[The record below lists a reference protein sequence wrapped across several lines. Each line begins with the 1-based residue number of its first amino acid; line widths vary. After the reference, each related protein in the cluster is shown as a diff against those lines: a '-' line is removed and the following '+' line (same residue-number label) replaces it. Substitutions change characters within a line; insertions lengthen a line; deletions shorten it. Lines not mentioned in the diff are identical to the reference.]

1 MEQSECECPCECP
14 LELDTCIN
22 MSDAA
27 QSEAEGLPTCPAQ
40 PEVSLSPPPPPS
52 ALSRDVDL
60 LPVCLA
66 HDCEERLS
74 ERECF
79 GVVGCEW
86 CVRDTDSQSP
96 LQVFS
101 TNFWLYSNFS

>member
-1 MEQSECECPCECP
+1 
-14 LELDTCIN
+14 

-101 TNFWLYSNFS
+101 INVWLYSNFS